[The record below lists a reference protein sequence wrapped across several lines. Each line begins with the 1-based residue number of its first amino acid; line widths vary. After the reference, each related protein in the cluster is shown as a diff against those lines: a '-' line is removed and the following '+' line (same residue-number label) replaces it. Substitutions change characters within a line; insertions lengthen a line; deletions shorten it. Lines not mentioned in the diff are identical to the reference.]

1 MAEKTLTIAYYGTY
15 LHKSN
20 TLKINMDVEK
30 ISKKKGLNDR
40 IKQIRSFLFDDNNRK
55 FSSEIGENEQTMS
68 QICSNKRNA
77 GLEIVQKILNNLPEV
92 DANWLLR
99 GKGNMLI
106 ERKRKVVQVPDSPQ
120 ATISNENMANNAP
133 ADLLTLL
140 NEQQTTIK
148 RLTEIIASKQ

>member
-1 MAEKTLTIAYYGTY
+1 
-15 LHKSN
+15 
-20 TLKINMDVEK
+20 
-30 ISKKKGLNDR
+30 
-40 IKQIRSFLFDDNNRK
+40 
-55 FSSEIGENEQTMS
+55 MS

-106 ERKRKVVQVPDSPQ
+106 ERKRKVVQMPDSPQ
-120 ATISNENMANNAP
+120 ATISNGNMANNAP